1 MNVRVSSGFSLLE
14 VMIALTIMAM
24 GLTGILTFFGSSQ
37 GAIRQADALTVA
49 TMLARQKMAEVV
61 LDLEKRTTEGKFPED
76 SEDEDGHFEG
86 RHENY
91 AWKYVVKKVAM
102 PMPSGG
108 GEEGG
113 AANPMQMFMQQLKLD
128 EAIRE
133 VTLTVSWTVR
143 DRERSFSVTTHLVK
157 L

>member
-61 LDLEKRTTEGKFPED
+61 LDLEKRTAEGKFPED
-76 SEDEDGHFEG
+76 SEDEEGQFEG
-86 RHENY
+86 RYENY